1 MPTVVKSVVA
11 VCLLAVVITL
21 MGVLNP
27 RGQVKALDR
36 LTFWRKHP
44 EPTRRELAVRSL
56 VNAMVLALLVLFL
69 AVMVYDWRPL

>member
-27 RGQVKALDR
+27 RGQAR
-36 LTFWRKHP
+36 TFSRITFWRKTP
-44 EPTRRELAVRSL
+44 EPTRRQLVVRAA
-56 VNAMVLALLVLFL
+56 VNAVVLAALLLFIAL
-69 AVMVYDWRPL
+69 MVYDVRLF